1 MHGKA
6 HMWRSVDK
14 VVKYAI
20 YATIFLDIYDIGCI
34 GYTYL
39 YNLISEHKTN
49 VLWLC
54 YIVFIIHVYILHT
67 GKWSLYNVEKNIM
80 ENFIT
85 KCMGRLENVNVN
97 VNAFSYKYF
106 VTV

>member
-34 GYTYL
+34 GSIPIWH
-39 YNLISEHKTN
+39 NLISECTTMWCRA
-49 VLWLC
+49 VLCIIYFPHRYVNGRWL
-54 YIVFIIHVYILHT
+54 H
-67 GKWSLYNVEKNIM
+67 GREKNHYGKVY
-80 ENFIT
+80 N
-85 KCMGRLENVNVN
+85 NVCV
-97 VNAFSYKYF
+97 
-106 VTV
+106 